1 MKNIGSLVHLC
12 KGLVNTNMQRPTCLA
27 CNQNPSAI
35 NYVINGRYHFRRM
48 CDSCIRKGKK
58 LKPVPPAWFRSGY
71 RKKIVCEKCGYRA
84 KFPEKQMTV
93 FHLDGNLRNTDS
105 INLKTVCLNCR
116 VEVSASKL
124 PWRESTIIP
133 DF

>member
-1 MKNIGSLVHLC
+1 
-12 KGLVNTNMQRPTCLA
+12 
-27 CNQNPSAI
+27 
-35 NYVINGRYHFRRM
+35 M

>member
-1 MKNIGSLVHLC
+1 
-12 KGLVNTNMQRPTCLA
+12 
-27 CNQNPSAI
+27 
-35 NYVINGRYHFRRM
+35 
-48 CDSCIRKGKK
+48 
-58 LKPVPPAWFRSGY
+58 
-71 RKKIVCEKCGYRA
+71 
-84 KFPEKQMTV
+84 MTV

>member
-1 MKNIGSLVHLC
+1 MPFERLSIY
-12 KGLVNTNMQRPTCLA
+12 TMRPTCLL
-27 CNQNPSAI
+27 CHQNPVAI
-35 NYVINGRYHFRRM
+35 NYTSNGKIRYRKV
-48 CDSCIRKGKK
+48 CNSCSRKGKK
-58 LKPVPPAWFRSGY
+58 LKPVPPSWFKSGY
-71 RKKIVCEKCGYRA
+71 RKKPGCEKCGYRA
-84 KFPEKQMTV
+84 KFPEKQLTV

-124 PWRESTIIP
+124 PWRESPIIP